1 LQDKKQG
8 MRSVIQ
14 SITVGIIVLIILTSN
29 ALIRINAGLDGY
41 KHFTGTLDTNMRIT
55 FDIFSQNG
63 TVQGYYYYGFPVPG
77 ESSYFQFGK
86 TMAIQGTIEG
96 DRFHIYEKINPESRF
111 TGTIQENGNMT
122 GKWARRTYQKEVL
135 FNLVENYDNGS
146 IPLEPIDYTE
156 TQYVVQDGITSK
168 DMPKANIEI
177 VLLYPVASVH
187 PDLKDTIHH
196 YLSEFALDTNLTFSS
211 PTQLMKAM
219 AHTFFSSYQTT
230 TEGIPN
236 IEGLASFDWQKKFTA
251 EVLYNDN
258 YILSIRLTKYAYTG
272 GAHGVSIQNN
282 LVFDLRKNAK
292 VYLGDLF
299 YDGFEPR
306 LNALIDKKL
315 RKLNGLNKS
324 EKLKEAGFLIDEIEY
339 NDNYFINNDGIVF
352 YYNVYE
358 IAPYASGP
366 LEIFIPFYEIRGLLK
381 DSGPIQWVDL

>member
-1 LQDKKQG
+1 
-8 MRSVIQ
+8 MRSAIQ
-14 SITVGIIVLIILTSN
+14 SILVGISVFILLTSSS
-29 ALIRINAGLDGY
+29 LIKINASLDGY

-86 TMAIQGTIEG
+86 TMAIEGIIEG
-96 DRFHIYEKINPESRF
+96 NRFEIFEKINPESRF
-111 TGTIQENGNMT
+111 TGTIGNNGSMT

-135 FNLVENYDNGS
+135 FNLQENYNNGS
-146 IPLEPIDYTE
+146 IPLTPFDYNE
-156 TQYVVQDGITSK
+156 TQYVVQEGITSK
-168 DMPKANIEI
+168 DMPKANIDI
-177 VLLYPVASVH
+177 LLLYPNSSAH
-187 PDLKDTIHH
+187 RMLKDTIHH
-196 YLSEFALDTNLTFSS
+196 YLSVYALDTNLISSS
-211 PTQLMKAM
+211 PEQLMKSM
-219 AHTFFSSYQTT
+219 AHSFFKSYQMT

-236 IEGLASFDWQKKFTA
+236 IEGLAAFDWQKKIST

-258 YILSIRLTKYAYTG
+258 YILSLRLTKYAYAG

-282 LVFDLRKNAK
+282 LVFNLKNNSKVHLRDLL
-292 VYLGDLF
+292 YE
-299 YDGFEPR
+299 GFEPR

-339 NDNYFINNDGIVF
+339 NDNFFINNDGIIF

-381 DSGPIQWVDL
+381 DAGPIQWVDL